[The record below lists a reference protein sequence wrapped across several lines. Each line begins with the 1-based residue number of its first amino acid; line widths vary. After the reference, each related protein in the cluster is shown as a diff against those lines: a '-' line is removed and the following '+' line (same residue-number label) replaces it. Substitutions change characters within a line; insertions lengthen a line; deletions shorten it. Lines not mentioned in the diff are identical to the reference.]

1 MKLFPG
7 GTMLAEG
14 TRILLK
20 GRVGEIYLSSP
31 LGCELVWDEWFDPE
45 TGEVIQPVSDKFS
58 HDQIVRAF
66 SRGQLKI
73 LSLPDH
79 LSIRP
84 PEKAAAVA
92 PRPAE
97 LVRANWRECYVSA
110 AQQLIDDG
118 ALKPFRAEFVRH
130 VGEIVRR
137 GLEEERRRSERGM
150 KSKRAGQL
158 LKLRMPP
165 RCGESIFSWWKKSKA
180 SGLGEVF
187 DDYRKSGNRESRFT
201 QEECDLM
208 RQVVDLRLTEERA
221 SIASILESVQARFRV
236 QNRNA
241 RAADPD
247 AIELNVPG
255 YGAIWDYIA
264 QIAPLDHKIRTR
276 GMEVAY
282 RDLHALGQG
291 LKVDRVLQ
299 RVELDE
305 YTVDLMVLLRLVGL
319 DTLLTPGEK
328 VALGLT
334 GKAQR
339 VIISA
344 AIDVFT
350 GAIVAMQIA
359 PASTMNLAIK
369 TIEMIFMD
377 KQAIADAAGAKFPW
391 PMGGDPQT
399 LALDRANINMSD
411 EMYLRLEAA
420 GITNLAVPAG
430 KPFLKPW
437 IERFFATMGAKFL
450 QQFTGRTFGNVV
462 LKGQND
468 AAKRATLTL
477 DEFLG
482 WLVRWIVDVHHT
494 TKPATLG
501 RAAPLFAWERAVA
514 EIPPLILNDESRL
527 RKAFGDREMRLVSRK
542 GVACNGLQYIAPE
555 LNEWFLNR
563 GERELEVWW
572 WHQKIGRVEIHM
584 PDGRWVTA
592 YCKDDQW
599 ADKSYDDLAV
609 VVAAEKLEAI
619 QGQDVRDRYRVD
631 ADARTA
637 QLAGL
642 RGMMP
647 LAPSAKESAART
659 KEFTKYM
666 NNPALDAHPTQ
677 GLFDDEVTP
686 FCEETAPIEKSRGM
700 PPSLLDQSDDGDI
713 ME

>member
-1 MKLFPG
+1 MKLFPK
-7 GTMLAEG
+7 GTQLAEG
-14 TRILLK
+14 TRILLN
-20 GRVGEIYLSSP
+20 GRVGELYRSSP
-31 LGCELVWDEWFDPE
+31 LGCELVWEEWIDLE
-45 TGEVIQPVSDKFS
+45 TGEVVRPLSDKLS
-58 HDQIVRAF
+58 HDQIDRAL

-79 LSIRP
+79 LSIQP

-97 LVRANWRECYVSA
+97 LARASWRECYVSA
-110 AQQLIDDG
+110 AQQMIDDG
-118 ALKPFRAEFVRH
+118 VLKPFRAEFVRNL
-130 VGEIVRR
+130 VEIVRR
-137 GLEEERRRSERGM
+137 GFEEDRRRSERSM

-158 LKLRMPP
+158 LQLRMPP
-165 RCGESIFSWWKKSKA
+165 RCGESIFGWWKDSTTT
-180 SGLGEVF
+180 GIGEVF
-187 DDYRKSGNRESRFT
+187 DDYRNSGNRDSRFT
-201 QEECDLM
+201 EEELDLI
-208 RQVVDLRLTEERA
+208 RQVVDLRLTEERV
-221 SIASILESVQARFRV
+221 SIASILDSVQARFRIHN
-236 QNRNA
+236 QTA
-241 RAADPD
+241 RAADPN
-247 AIELNVPG
+247 AMELNVPG
-255 YGAIWDYIA
+255 YGAIWDFIA
-264 QIAPLDHKIRTR
+264 QFAPIDHKVRTR
-276 GMEVAY
+276 GMDVAY
-282 RDLHALGQG
+282 RDLHTLGQG
-291 LKVDRVLQ
+291 LKIDRVLQ

-305 YTVDLMVLLRLVGL
+305 YTVDLMVLLRLMGL
-319 DTLLTPGEK
+319 DTLLTLGEK

-339 VIISA
+339 IIISA

-359 PASTMNLAIK
+359 PASSMNLAVK
-369 TIEMIFMD
+369 TIEMIYTD
-377 KQAIADAAGAKFPW
+377 KQPIAAASGAEFDW
-391 PMGGDPQT
+391 PMHGHPQT
-399 LALDRANINMSD
+399 LALDRATINMSD
-411 EMYLRLEAA
+411 EMYIRLAAA

-501 RAAPLFAWERAVA
+501 RAAPLFAWERAVS

-527 RKAFGDREMRLVSRK
+527 RKAFGDRKMRLVSRK
-542 GVACNGLQYIAPE
+542 GVECNGLQYIAPE
-555 LNEWFLNR
+555 LDEWFLNR

-572 WHQKIGRVEIHM
+572 WHQKIGRVEVHM
-584 PDGRWVTA
+584 PDGTWVTA

-599 ADKSYDDLAV
+599 ADKSYDDLAAF
-609 VVAAEKLEAI
+609 VAAEKAGAVRG
-619 QGQDVRDRYRVD
+619 QGVRDRYRVD

-637 QLAGL
+637 KLAGL
-642 RGMMP
+642 RGMLP

-659 KEFTKYM
+659 KEFTKYT
-666 NNPALDAHPTQ
+666 NNPGLDAHPTQ

-686 FCEETAPIEKSRGM
+686 FCEETAPIETGQDM
-700 PPSLLDQSDDGDI
+700 PSSPLDQSDNGDI